1 MKNIISIIV
10 ILILSSCGNTDSK
23 KVIPNFEE
31 NKLSFLHLRN
41 GYDKSNNWIKKP
53 ENILMIH
60 ETFKKIGYKNLIH
73 EDLWTSDWNTYLDV
87 SKKPKDLI
95 DSLEITFENQE
106 SSPKYYKE
114 FWERRKKEGNDKI
127 VYQVIAEI
135 KKEMIGVVIDQKS
148 EIVNDTLFNLLS
160 FEYPPRK
167 LADKEANKLLEYLIR
182 VGLHESAYNL
192 ASGENYEFEEF
203 KWERKLEEI
212 MNDLNETEDKLN
224 LSPWYQDNTK

>member
-1 MKNIISIIV
+1 M
-10 ILILSSCGNTDSK
+10 LILLSCGNTSNK

-60 ETFKKIGYKNLIH
+60 ETLKKIGYKNLIH
-73 EDLWTSDWNTYLDV
+73 EELWTSEWNTYLDV

-106 SSPKYYKE
+106 SSPKYYRE
-114 FWERRKKEGNDKI
+114 FWTRRKKEGNDKI
-127 VYQVIAEI
+127 VYQVVAEI
-135 KKEMIGVVIDQKS
+135 KKEMIDSITVNLKS
-148 EIVNDTLFNLLS
+148 EIANDTLFNLLA

-167 LADKEANKLLEYLIR
+167 LTDKEANKLLEYLIKI
-182 VGLHESAYNL
+182 GLHESAYNL
-192 ASGENYEFEEF
+192 VSGENIEFEDVN
-203 KWERKLEEI
+203 WNSEI
-212 MNDLNETEDKLN
+212 EDVLKELTETEISN
-224 LSPWYQDNTK
+224 SFSPWFQDDVK